1 MAFVTKEKLFSK
13 EWFKV
18 YPLIVLG
25 TFIMAAGFVLFINP
39 YKIVP
44 GGVYGIAIVIHYMT
58 EGMFSFWPTGI
69 PIGLLGLSMDIPLT
83 LLGIKILG
91 PRFGIKTV
99 VGFLMTAFF
108 MDLLGYLIGQNDP
121 LQLGDQLLLASIFG
135 GVMIGFG
142 LGLIFRSRATSGGSD
157 IVAMIIN
164 KYTGMSLG
172 QLMIIVD
179 SAIVLV
185 GLAAFGD
192 WKIPLYSWIVIFI
205 TGKVID
211 ITLRG
216 ISYEKTMFIISD
228 KYDEIREKI
237 IVDINRGGT
246 VLDARGLYNQA
257 EKKMIY
263 TNVSRREYQM
273 LKDYI
278 RKIDP
283 NAFVT
288 VLDANEIFGNGFKS
302 LSTETI

>member
-1 MAFVTKEKLFSK
+1 MTLVTREKLFTK

-18 YPLIVLG
+18 YSLILFG
-25 TFIMAAGFVLFINP
+25 TFIMASGFVLFINP

-44 GGVYGIAIVIHYMT
+44 GGVYGIAIVIHYLT
-58 EGMFSFWPTGI
+58 EGIFDFWPLGI

-83 LLGIKILG
+83 VLGIKILG

-99 VGFLMTAFF
+99 VGFVLTASF
-108 MDLLGYLIGQNDP
+108 MDLLTHFIGQDDP
-121 LQLGDQLLLASIFG
+121 LKLGDQMLLASIFG
-135 GVMIGFG
+135 GAMIGFG

-157 IVAMIIN
+157 IIAMIIN
-164 KYTGMSLG
+164 KYTGLPLG

-179 SAIVLV
+179 SVIVLI
-185 GLAAFGD
+185 GLVAFGD
-192 WKIPLYSWIVIFI
+192 WKIPLFSWIVIFI

-216 ISYEKTMFIISD
+216 VSYEKTMIIISD
-228 KYDEIREKI
+228 QYELIRQKI
-237 IVDINRGGT
+237 INDINRGGT
-246 VLDARGLYNQA
+246 IIVGRGMYKDT

-263 TNVSRREYQM
+263 TNVSRREYQI

-278 RKIDP
+278 RQVDP

-288 VLDANEIFGNGFKS
+288 VIDANEILGQGFKS
-302 LSTETI
+302 LHES

>member
-1 MAFVTKEKLFSK
+1 MSFVTREKLFSR

-18 YPLIVLG
+18 YSLILVG
-25 TFIMAAGFVLFINP
+25 TFIMAGGFVLFINP
-39 YKIVP
+39 YRIVP
-44 GGVYGIAIVIHYMT
+44 GGVYGIAIVIHYLT
-58 EGMFSFWPTGI
+58 EGVFDFWPTGI

-83 LLGIKILG
+83 LIGIRVLG

-99 VGFLMTAFF
+99 MGFILTAFW
-108 MDLLGYLIGQNDP
+108 MDFLTYLLGQDDP
-121 LQLGDQLLLASIFG
+121 LKLGDQLLLASIFG
-135 GVMIGFG
+135 GVLIGFG

-164 KYTGMSLG
+164 KFTGLPLG
-172 QLMIIVD
+172 QLMILVD
-179 SAIVLV
+179 SSIVLV

-228 KYDEIREKI
+228 RHEDIRQKI
-237 IVDINRGGT
+237 IVDLNRGGT
-246 VLDARGLYNQA
+246 LFTGKGLYNNN
-257 EKKMIY
+257 EKHMIY
-263 TNVSRREYQM
+263 TSVSRREYQM

-278 RKIDP
+278 HQIDA

-288 VLDANEIFGNGFKS
+288 VIDANEVLGKGFKP
-302 LSTETI
+302 LKEEQ

>member
-1 MAFVTKEKLFSK
+1 MTLVTREKLFTK

-18 YPLIVLG
+18 YSLILFG
-25 TFIMAAGFVLFINP
+25 TFIMASGFVLFINP

-44 GGVYGIAIVIHYMT
+44 GGVYGIAIVIHYLT
-58 EGMFSFWPTGI
+58 EGVFDFWPLGI

-83 LLGIKILG
+83 VLGIKILG

-99 VGFLMTAFF
+99 VGFVLTASF
-108 MDLLGYLIGQNDP
+108 MDLLTHFIGQDDP
-121 LQLGDQLLLASIFG
+121 LKLGDQMLLASIFG
-135 GVMIGFG
+135 GAMIGFG

-157 IVAMIIN
+157 IIAMIIN
-164 KYTGMSLG
+164 KYTGLPLG

-179 SAIVLV
+179 SVIVLI
-185 GLAAFGD
+185 GLVAFGD
-192 WKIPLYSWIVIFI
+192 WKIPLFSWIVIFI

-216 ISYEKTMFIISD
+216 VSYEKTMIIISD
-228 KYDEIREKI
+228 QYELIRQKI
-237 IVDINRGGT
+237 INDINRGGT
-246 VLDARGLYNQA
+246 IIVGRGMYKDT

-263 TNVSRREYQM
+263 TNVSRREYQI

-278 RKIDP
+278 RQVDP

-288 VLDANEIFGNGFKS
+288 VIDANEILGQGFKS
-302 LSTETI
+302 LHES

>member
-1 MAFVTKEKLFSK
+1 MTFVTREKLFTK

-18 YPLIVLG
+18 YSLILIG

-44 GGVYGIAIVIHYMT
+44 GGVYGIAIVIHYLT
-58 EGMFSFWPTGI
+58 EGVFTFWPLGI
-69 PIGLLGLSMDIPLT
+69 PIGLLGLTMDIPLT
-83 LLGIKILG
+83 ILGVKILG

-99 VGFLMTAFF
+99 VGFVLTASF
-108 MDLLGYLIGQNDP
+108 MDLLGYLIGQDDP
-121 LQLGDQLLLASIFG
+121 LKLGDQVLLASIFG

-157 IVAMIIN
+157 IIAMIIN
-164 KYTGMSLG
+164 KYTGLPLG

-179 SAIVLV
+179 SVIVLV

-192 WKIPLYSWIVIFI
+192 WKIPLYSWIVIYI

-228 KYDEIREKI
+228 RHEDIRHKI
-237 IVDINRGGT
+237 IHDLNRGGT
-246 VLDARGLYNQA
+246 IFVGKGMYQES
-257 EKKMIY
+257 EKNMIY
-263 TNVSRREYQM
+263 TNVSRREYQI

-278 RKIDP
+278 REVDP
-283 NAFVT
+283 EAFVT
-288 VLDANEIFGNGFKS
+288 VIDANEVLGKGFKP
-302 LSTETI
+302 LQQE

>member
-1 MAFVTKEKLFSK
+1 MAFVTKEKLFTR

-18 YPLIVLG
+18 YSLIIVG
-25 TFIMAAGFVLFINP
+25 TFIMASGFVFFINP

-44 GGVYGIAIVIHYMT
+44 GGVYGIAIVIHYMS
-58 EGMFSFWPTGI
+58 EGFFSFWPQGI

-99 VGFLMTAFF
+99 VGFFMTAFF
-108 MDLLGYLIGQNDP
+108 MDLLGYFAGQDDP
-121 LQLGDQLLLASIFG
+121 LQLGEQLLLASIFG

-142 LGLIFRSRATSGGSD
+142 LGLVFRSRATSGGSD
-157 IVAMIIN
+157 IIAMIIN

-172 QLMIIVD
+172 QLMMIVD
-179 SAIVLV
+179 SSIVLIA
-185 GLAAFGD
+185 LAAFGD

-216 ISYEKTMFIISD
+216 IAYEKTMFIISE
-228 KYDEIREKI
+228 KYEDIRVKI
-237 IVDINRGGT
+237 IDDLNRGGT
-246 VLDARGLYNQA
+246 VFSGNGLYNNA

-263 TNVSRREYQM
+263 TNVSRREYQI
-273 LKDYI
+273 LKDEI
-278 RKIDP
+278 RKVDP

-288 VLDANEIFGNGFKS
+288 VLDANEVFGNGFKS
-302 LSTETI
+302 LRES

>member
-18 YPLIVLG
+18 YPLIILG

-69 PIGLLGLSMDIPLT
+69 PIGLLGLTMDIPLT

-99 VGFLMTAFF
+99 LGFVMTAIF
-108 MDLLGYLIGQNDP
+108 MDLLGYFIGQDDP

-135 GVMIGFG
+135 GVLIGFG
-142 LGLIFRSRATSGGSD
+142 LGLVFRSRATSGGSD

-164 KYTGMSLG
+164 KYSGLSLG

-179 SAIVLV
+179 SVIVLV

-205 TGKVID
+205 AGKVID

-228 KYDEIREKI
+228 KYEEIREKI
-237 IVDINRGGT
+237 IVDVNRGGT
-246 VLDARGLYNQA
+246 VIAAKGLYNQT

-302 LSTETI
+302 LQES

>member
-1 MAFVTKEKLFSK
+1 MTFITKEKLFTK

-18 YPLIVLG
+18 YSLIVIG

-44 GGVYGIAIVIHYMT
+44 GGVYGIAIVIHYLT
-58 EGMFSFWPTGI
+58 EGAFTFWPLGI
-69 PIGLLGLSMDIPLT
+69 PIGLLGLAMDIPLT
-83 LLGIKILG
+83 LTGMKILG
-91 PRFGIKTV
+91 PRFGVKTI
-99 VGFLMTAFF
+99 VGFILTASF
-108 MDLLGYLIGQNDP
+108 MDLLTWFIGRNDP
-121 LQLGDQLLLASIFG
+121 LELGDQILLASIFG

-142 LGLIFRSRATSGGSD
+142 LGLIFRSRATSGGTD

-164 KYTGMSLG
+164 KYTGLPLG
-172 QLMIIVD
+172 QLLIIVD
-179 SAIVLV
+179 SIIVLI

-228 KYDEIREKI
+228 KHEEIRQKI
-237 IVDINRGGT
+237 IVDLDRGGT
-246 VLDARGLYNQA
+246 MFVGKGMYSEQ
-257 EKKMIY
+257 EKNMIY
-263 TNVSRREYQM
+263 TNVSRREYQI

-278 RKIDP
+278 RETDP
-283 NAFVT
+283 DAFVT
-288 VLDANEIFGNGFKS
+288 VIDANEILGHGFKP
-302 LSTETI
+302 LKEN

>member
-1 MAFVTKEKLFSK
+1 MSFVTKEKIFTK

-18 YPLIVLG
+18 YSLIIVG
-25 TFIMAAGFVLFINP
+25 TFIMASGFVFFINP

-44 GGVYGIAIVIHYMT
+44 GGVYGIAIVIHYLT
-58 EGMFSFWPTGI
+58 EGVFSFWPAGI
-69 PIGLLGLSMDIPLT
+69 PIGLLGLTMDIPLT

-99 VGFLMTAFF
+99 VGFVFTAFF
-108 MDLLGYLIGQNDP
+108 IDLLTWFVGQDDP
-121 LQLGDQLLLASIFG
+121 LKLGDQILLASIFG

-157 IVAMIIN
+157 IIAMIIK
-164 KYTGMSLG
+164 KYTGLPLG

-205 TGKVID
+205 AGKVID

-228 KYDEIREKI
+228 HYKEISRKI
-237 IVDINRGGT
+237 IVDLNRGGT
-246 VLDARGLYNQA
+246 IIKGKGLYNEA
-257 EKKMIY
+257 EKNIIY

-278 RKIDP
+278 RKLDP

-288 VLDANEIFGNGFKS
+288 VIDANEVLGNGFKP
-302 LSTETI
+302 LREE

>member
-1 MAFVTKEKLFSK
+1 MAFVTSEKLFTR

-18 YPLIVLG
+18 YSLILAG
-25 TFIMAAGFVLFINP
+25 TFIMASGFVFFITP

-44 GGVYGIAIVIHYMT
+44 GGVYGIAIVIHYLT
-58 EGMFSFWPTGI
+58 AGVFSFWPEGI

-83 LLGIKILG
+83 LIGIRILG

-99 VGFLMTAFF
+99 VGFIMTAFF
-108 MDLLGYLIGQNDP
+108 IDFLTHFIGQDDP

-135 GVMIGFG
+135 GVLIGFG

-164 KYTGMSLG
+164 KYTGLPLG

-179 SAIVLV
+179 SAIVVV

-216 ISYEKTMFIISD
+216 IAYEKTMFIISD
-228 KYDEIREKI
+228 KYEDIREKI

-246 VLDARGLYNQA
+246 TFSGQGLYNGS

-273 LKDYI
+273 LKDHI

-288 VLDANEIFGNGFKS
+288 VLDANEVFGNGFKPLQAES
-302 LSTETI
+302 

>member
-1 MAFVTKEKLFSK
+1 MSFVTKEKIFTK

-18 YPLIVLG
+18 YSLIIVG
-25 TFIMAAGFVLFINP
+25 TFVMASGFVFFINP

-44 GGVYGIAIVIHYMT
+44 GGVYGIAIVIHYLT
-58 EGMFSFWPTGI
+58 EGVFSFWPTGI
-69 PIGLLGLSMDIPLT
+69 PIGMLGLSMDIPLT

-91 PRFGIKTV
+91 PRFGVKTV
-99 VGFLMTAFF
+99 VGFVFTAFF
-108 MDLLGYLIGQNDP
+108 IDLLTWFVGQDDP
-121 LQLGDQLLLASIFG
+121 LKLGDQVLLASIFG

-157 IVAMIIN
+157 IIAMIIK
-164 KYTGMSLG
+164 KYTGMPLG
-172 QLMIIVD
+172 QLMIAVD

-192 WKIPLYSWIVIFI
+192 WEIPLYSWIVIFI

-211 ITLRG
+211 ITMRG

-228 KYDEIREKI
+228 RYKEISRKI
-237 IVDINRGGT
+237 IVDLNRGGT
-246 VLDARGLYNQA
+246 VFTGKGMYNEA
-257 EKKMIY
+257 EKNIIY
-263 TNVSRREYQM
+263 TNVSRREYQI

-278 RKIDP
+278 RQLDP

-288 VLDANEIFGNGFKS
+288 ILDANEVLGNGFKS
-302 LSTETI
+302 LRED

>member
-1 MAFVTKEKLFSK
+1 MTFITKEKLFTK

-18 YPLIVLG
+18 YSLIVVG

-44 GGVYGIAIVIHYMT
+44 GGVYGIAIVIHYLT
-58 EGMFSFWPTGI
+58 EGAFTFWPLGI
-69 PIGLLGLSMDIPLT
+69 PIGLLGLVMDIPLT
-83 LLGIKILG
+83 LMGMKILG
-91 PRFGIKTV
+91 PRFGVKTI
-99 VGFLMTAFF
+99 VGFILTASF
-108 MDLLGYLIGQNDP
+108 MDLLTWFIGRNDP
-121 LQLGDQLLLASIFG
+121 LELGDQILLASIFG

-142 LGLIFRSRATSGGSD
+142 LGLIFRSRATSGGTD

-164 KYTGMSLG
+164 KYTGLPLG
-172 QLMIIVD
+172 QLLIIVD
-179 SAIVLV
+179 SVIVLI

-228 KYDEIREKI
+228 KHEEIRQKI
-237 IVDINRGGT
+237 IVDLDRGGT
-246 VLDARGLYNQA
+246 MFVGKGMYSEQ
-257 EKKMIY
+257 EKNMIY
-263 TNVSRREYQM
+263 TNVSRREYQI

-278 RKIDP
+278 RETDP
-283 NAFVT
+283 DAFVT
-288 VLDANEIFGNGFKS
+288 VIDANEILGHGFKP
-302 LSTETI
+302 LKEN